1 VSYEL
6 IALFMFASM
15 MALLLTGQRVF
26 GVIGAVAVIA
36 ALPLLGHRRRRDRV
50 HGNRSS

>member
-1 VSYEL
+1 LSYEL
-6 IALFMFASM
+6 IALFMFAAM

-36 ALPLLGHRRRRDRV
+36 ALPSGAPAGLKSPSR
-50 HGNRSS
+50 NR

>member
-36 ALPLLGHRRRRDRV
+36 ALPLWGTGGSRSRSR
-50 HGNRSS
+50 NRSS